1 MLPGVIFFFFF
12 RFSPLV
18 LWVGPWVFENHI
30 FPESTLIV
38 SLVFSVRPLCVLV
51 PSLHACFSVP
61 GSYGSYLAAS
71 LWICPSLFSFS
82 ETLCSSISPLHLSVS
97 LSLTQTQFLYLCL
110 FPLTIIVKKNP
121 MHFLKKLNTMRIFI
135 ISRNNSLYMAF
146 SVSKYRNSRKVD
158 LFILTTMHCK
168 SCKGNGSTLFWVLCL
183 HYIQTGLHSSAL
195 SDTNPVTFH
204 QETISLEGMPTCP
217 FP

>member
-1 MLPGVIFFFFF
+1 MFPKVTQYIFTKLNVAWCYLFFFF

-71 LWICPSLFSFS
+71 
-82 ETLCSSISPLHLSVS
+82 H
-97 LSLTQTQFLYLCL
+97 
-110 FPLTIIVKKNP
+110 
-121 MHFLKKLNTMRIFI
+121 
-135 ISRNNSLYMAF
+135 
-146 SVSKYRNSRKVD
+146 
-158 LFILTTMHCK
+158 
-168 SCKGNGSTLFWVLCL
+168 
-183 HYIQTGLHSSAL
+183 
-195 SDTNPVTFH
+195 
-204 QETISLEGMPTCP
+204 
-217 FP
+217 